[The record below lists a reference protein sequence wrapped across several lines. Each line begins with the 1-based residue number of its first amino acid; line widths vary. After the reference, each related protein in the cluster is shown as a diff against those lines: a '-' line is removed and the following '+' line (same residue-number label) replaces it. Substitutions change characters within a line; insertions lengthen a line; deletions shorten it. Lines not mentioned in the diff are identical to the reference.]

1 MSAFLHVPTGTE
13 VLVVH
18 ARGSFGETIVFGIS
32 LSAADEG
39 VFVIDSSTGNITV
52 GPNGSGRLVI
62 RVSVIT

>member
-1 MSAFLHVPTGTE
+1 
-13 VLVVH
+13 LVVR

-52 GPNGSGRLVI
+52 GPNGGGRLVI